1 MGGVITFSYLAQVDL
16 PGVREM
22 GCSLVGGQLEPLE
35 QPPLFHHWDA
45 AGQHNCFH
53 QFSSFSSASLGSPWL
68 ELTFAALVGSQIL
81 RCASGILLDGGL
93 VDSPFR
99 LVEGVIDN
107 LFRWHQL
114 GAFYPFARNHNAAG
128 AEF

>member
-1 MGGVITFSYLAQVDL
+1 MSNLAQVDL

-22 GCSLVGGQLEPLE
+22 GCPLVGGQLEPLE

-81 RCASGILLDGGL
+81 RCASGILLGVGV
-93 VDSPFR
+93 VDSPWF
-99 LVEGVIDN
+99 VV
-107 LFRWHQL
+107 
-114 GAFYPFARNHNAAG
+114 
-128 AEF
+128 